1 MFEKLSLM
9 VDQKLVASQQ
19 VAGNMFA
26 KMNNEIDALK
36 GKTPMD
42 ESHSSD
48 PRSDTPAFA
57 SETFYGMPPNSFLEQ
72 TPPL

>member
-9 VDQKLVASQQ
+9 VDQKLVASQH

-36 GKTPMD
+36 GKNPMD
-42 ESHSSD
+42 DSHSSD
-48 PRSDTPAFA
+48 PSSDTPAFA
-57 SETFYGMPPNSFLEQ
+57 SKTFYGMSSNSFPEQ